1 MNHTD
6 FSVFQVF
13 YVDYGNKETL
23 PLSRLRPLEPTLASV
38 PHQSQLCS
46 LAHIKVPGLDEDFGV
61 DAAQLLQETV
71 ADKKLVARVE
81 ERDNSAGRTK

>member
-1 MNHTD
+1 M
-6 FSVFQVF
+6 
-13 YVDYGNKETL
+13 DYGNKETL
-23 PLSRLRPLEPTLASV
+23 PLSRLRPMEPGLASV
-38 PHQSQLCS
+38 PQQSHLCS
-46 LAHIKVPGLDEDFGV
+46 LAHVKVPGLDEEFGV